1 MDRKKELKEQ
11 YKQMKSEMGIFAVH
25 TKDGEKYFLETTQN
39 LKGKI
44 NSTRFQ
50 LQHGSHPNKTMQT
63 EWNQRGEEEFV
74 IEILEQLEYDK
85 DDETKT
91 DYSEELSIMKMLW
104 EEKLNK
110 N

>member
-25 TKDGEKYFLETTQN
+25 TKDGTKYFLETTQN

-50 LQHGSHPNKTMQT
+50 LQHGSHPNKEMQT
-63 EWNQRGEEEFV
+63 EWNKRGETEFV
-74 IEILEQLEYDK
+74 IDILEKLEYDK
-85 DDETKT
+85 DDDTKT

-104 EEKLNK
+104 EEKLKK

>member
-11 YKQMKSEMGIFAVH
+11 YKQMKSEMGIFAVR
-25 TKDGEKYFLETTQN
+25 TKDGTKYFLETTQN

-50 LQHGSHPNKTMQT
+50 LQHGSHPNKAMQN
-63 EWNQRGEEEFV
+63 EWNQRGENNFV
-74 IEILEQLEYDK
+74 IEILEKLEYDK

-91 DYSEELSIMKMLW
+91 DYGEELSIMKMLW

>member
-11 YKQMKSEMGIFAVH
+11 YKQMKSEMGIFEVRS
-25 TKDGEKYFLETTQN
+25 KDNSVYFLETTQN

-50 LQHGSHPNKTMQT
+50 LQLGSHPNKEMQA
-63 EWNQRGEEEFV
+63 EWNRRGESDFV
-74 IEILEQLEYDK
+74 IETLEKLDYDK
-85 DDETKT
+85 DDDSKT

-104 EEKLNK
+104 EEKLK
-110 N
+110 NV